1 MLFNSFYLIPLVIL
15 SLVWSFHLFIL
26 HIPPIYKYVSDMMIR
41 NKCKSLGSLI
51 RSNKYS
57 APLLELDAT

>member
-1 MLFNSFYLIPLVIL
+1 MLFNSFYLISLVIL

-26 HIPPIYKYVSDMMIR
+26 HIPPIYKYVSDMMTR